1 MVFGLQMAEA
11 ATVDARPN
19 LHSKLAAQSNT
30 RKITRACVP
39 FLVARIG
46 HGWDAAAMQPL
57 VAPIVQT
64 MVVVNEIAG
73 ITSYDEYDEL
83 RENRPGA
90 ERTLL
95 QGFQETNNRGAKAFR
110 DRTRELILPFF
121 LKGDG
126 TMEQDDKYVH
136 AMLST
141 FGFTGSTVLH
151 HLHPAGH
158 PVLRDCMATPRPTE
172 RGEPTPPSRPRPG
185 PVRAPVPSAR
195 GPRPRPRHGRAP
207 VTSAPPAAR
216 GPRPRLRHVRPPSR
230 PDAALTVPRNSWRRP
245 PPSTPSLTAHG
256 VVF

>member
-1 MVFGLQMAEA
+1 
-11 ATVDARPN
+11 
-19 LHSKLAAQSNT
+19 
-30 RKITRACVP
+30 
-39 FLVARIG
+39 
-46 HGWDAAAMQPL
+46 
-57 VAPIVQT
+57 
-64 MVVVNEIAG
+64 
-73 ITSYDEYDEL
+73 
-83 RENRPGA
+83 
-90 ERTLL
+90 
-95 QGFQETNNRGAKAFR
+95 
-110 DRTRELILPFF
+110 
-121 LKGDG
+121 
-126 TMEQDDKYVH
+126 
-136 AMLST
+136 MLST